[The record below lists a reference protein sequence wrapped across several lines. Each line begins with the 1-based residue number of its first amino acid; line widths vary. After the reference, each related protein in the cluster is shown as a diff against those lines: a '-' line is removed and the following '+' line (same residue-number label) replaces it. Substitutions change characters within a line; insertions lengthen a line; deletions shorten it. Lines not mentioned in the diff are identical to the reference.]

1 MSASPGRWPRSLVN
15 DKAICRSGF
24 WEIKYLR
31 RGRQGSQERQWCIS
45 FPSKN
50 SPNQC
55 KIIRGKNAWGRERQL
70 CLVFKAHFAC
80 FLLDHEDDLCF
91 PHLPGSWKN
100 RRKIMKC
107 GVMNSIRMSLRAQG
121 GPWYCGSKL
130 LCPGSRPLQ
139 VSLAGSGQVGAAEK
153 AYVGGSLLTL
163 YKSPVSDYQCLQ
175 VHSQNFILLFSNFG
189 SF

>member
-1 MSASPGRWPRSLVN
+1 
-15 DKAICRSGF
+15 
-24 WEIKYLR
+24 
-31 RGRQGSQERQWCIS
+31 
-45 FPSKN
+45 
-50 SPNQC
+50 
-55 KIIRGKNAWGRERQL
+55 
-70 CLVFKAHFAC
+70 
-80 FLLDHEDDLCF
+80 
-91 PHLPGSWKN
+91 
-100 RRKIMKC
+100 
-107 GVMNSIRMSLRAQG
+107 MNSIRMSLRAQG